1 MKRNEK
7 WSGYAIIKFAMGQA
21 NLELK
26 MNQGLKW
33 GKCFQ
38 LNVDNVTE
46 IRGQLEDDQ
55 LKVISIIAK

>member
-7 WSGYAIIKFAMGQA
+7 WSGYAIIKFAMGQVH
-21 NLELK
+21 LEHK

-33 GKCFQ
+33 GKCFH
-38 LNVDNVTE
+38 LHYANVTE

-55 LKVISIIAK
+55 LKVISIMAI